1 MNFAK
6 MLATDVKPLGYW
18 PTQEQSKK
26 AKRPPREKSDKSPV
40 EVMWAMRIAKSDAIV
55 KNALD
60 GKDMSRVK
68 IAEAAGRSYKS
79 LVNIIT
85 RQIKEGKL
93 TCVGKEY
100 CPGNQRMLDVFRWTG
115 D

>member
-26 AKRPPREKSDKSPV
+26 AKRPPRERSARQLNV
-40 EVMWAMRIAKSDAIV
+40 VARRIAKSDAIV
-55 KNALD
+55 KAALD

-85 RQIKEGKL
+85 RQINEGKL

-100 CPGNQRMLDVFRWTG
+100 CPGNQRKLDVFRWTG